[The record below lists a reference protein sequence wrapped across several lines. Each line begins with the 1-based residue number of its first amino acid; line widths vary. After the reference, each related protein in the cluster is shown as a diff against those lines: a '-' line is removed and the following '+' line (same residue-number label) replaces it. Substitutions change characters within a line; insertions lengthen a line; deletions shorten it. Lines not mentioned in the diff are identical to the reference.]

1 MDRGIPTEQTLE
13 QMRLAESPIHYLVG
27 TPKGR
32 LSQLEKSFLSKPW
45 EQVRNQIDVKL
56 LECEGEVY
64 VLARSADRVTKER
77 TMRRRRLKKLWK
89 RLGELQRHNLS
100 RDQPLL
106 KIGAAK
112 KEAGRVYGLVAVT
125 LPVTDQTSPKPMRWV
140 SRSSMTNCASS
151 SNSLRRERAV
161 MRNNACQLA
170 AVAVIGCGGSWCG
183 FTRKRTATSP

>member
-1 MDRGIPTEQTLE
+1 
-13 QMRLAESPIHYLVG
+13 
-27 TPKGR
+27 
-32 LSQLEKSFLSKPW
+32 
-45 EQVRNQIDVKL
+45 
-56 LECEGEVY
+56 
-64 VLARSADRVTKER
+64 VTKER